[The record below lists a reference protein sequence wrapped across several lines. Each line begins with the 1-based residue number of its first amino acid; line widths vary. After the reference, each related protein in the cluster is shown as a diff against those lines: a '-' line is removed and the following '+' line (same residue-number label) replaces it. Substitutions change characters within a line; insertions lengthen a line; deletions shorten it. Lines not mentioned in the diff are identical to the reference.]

1 MNDKE
6 TVKPQNNEPSEN
18 MYQELEDVHNSSP
31 SISYI
36 EMWRG
41 LNVWLSMIVM
51 WGYLCQTIFQESTTL

>member
-1 MNDKE
+1 MKMNDKE

-36 EMWRG
+36 EM
-41 LNVWLSMIVM
+41 
-51 WGYLCQTIFQESTTL
+51 